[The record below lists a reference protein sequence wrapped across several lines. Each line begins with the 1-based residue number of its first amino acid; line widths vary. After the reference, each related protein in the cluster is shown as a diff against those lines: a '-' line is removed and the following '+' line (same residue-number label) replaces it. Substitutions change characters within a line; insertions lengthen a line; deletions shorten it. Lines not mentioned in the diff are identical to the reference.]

1 MFIVF
6 SQFDKLKM
14 APLVLSQ
21 HTTILKTLKNITHKC
36 PSVKNEYQS

>member
-14 APLVLSQ
+14 APLILSP
-21 HTTILKTLKNITHKC
+21 HTTKYITKNITRKC
-36 PSVKNEYQS
+36 PSVKNEYKS